1 MRKEEFFPDGTP
13 IDQWFYEAETPN
25 IAALGKQYLITDYGV
40 KSDGGVYTE
49 KLQNL
54 IDEVAQKGGGV
65 LIVPNG
71 TYCSG
76 ALFFKQGVHL
86 CIQKGGVLLA
96 SDDVCDYP
104 ICKTRIEGESCD
116 YLPAFINAD
125 GVDGFT
131 LFGEGTIDGNGLRAW
146 KAFWHRRKWNPACT
160 NKDEQR
166 PRLVFISNSS
176 NVTVSGLRM
185 QNSPFWTNHI
195 YKCKYVKY
203 LGCDIFSPHQPVA
216 APSTDGLDLDVC
228 TDVLVKNCRFQV
240 CDDGIALKGGKG
252 PWADTLPE
260 NGANERI
267 LIEDCLFKPCCAV
280 LTCGSESIHN
290 RNILV
295 RRIEM
300 DGPGFALWLKMR
312 PDTPQKYEYITFD
325 EVNGFVGSY
334 LYVKPWTQFFDL
346 KDRADIPMSYA
357 QNIAMKNANCKC
369 HCFFNVEADKTQ
381 YQLSNITIENISVL
395 TKADG
400 FTAENQEGFVLK
412 NIQITKWI
420 EES

>member
-1 MRKEEFFPDGTP
+1 MMRKEEFFPDGTP
-13 IDQWFYEAETPN
+13 IAEWFYNAETPVLS
-25 IAALGKQYLITDYGV
+25 AFGEAYVITDYGV
-40 KSDGGVYTE
+40 KPDGGVYTE

-54 IDEVAQKGGGV
+54 IDEIAQNGGGV
-65 LIVPNG
+65 MVVPEG

-86 CIQKGGVLLA
+86 CVQKGGTLLA

-104 ICKTRIEGESCD
+104 VCQTRIEGESCA
-116 YLPAFINAD
+116 YLPALINAD

-166 PRLVFISNSS
+166 PRLVFISNSV

-195 YKCKYVKY
+195 YKCSRVRY
-203 LGCDIFSPHQPVA
+203 LGCDIFSPHAPII
-216 APSTDGLDLDVC
+216 APSTDGLDIDVC
-228 TDVLVKNCRFQV
+228 MDVLVKNCRFEV
-240 CDDGIALKGGKG
+240 SDDGIALKGGKG

-260 NGANERI
+260 NGTNERI
-267 LIEDCLFKPCCAV
+267 LVEDCQFGPCCAV

-290 RNILV
+290 KNILV
-295 RRIEM
+295 RRIEA

-312 PDTPQKYEYITFD
+312 PDTPQKYEYITFED
-325 EVNGFVGSY
+325 VNGFFGSY
-334 LYVKPWTQFFDL
+334 IYVNPWKQFFDL
-346 KDRADIPMSYA
+346 KDREDIPMSHA
-357 QNIAMKNANCKC
+357 ENIVMKNGKCKC
-369 HCFFNVEADKTQ
+369 HCFFNVAVDKTQ
-381 YQLSNITIENISVL
+381 YQLFNILLENISVL
-395 TKADG
+395 TKDDG
-400 FTAENQEGFVLK
+400 FTADNQEGFLLK
-412 NIQITKWI
+412 NIQITEWI
-420 EES
+420 EE